1 MSSVYSH
8 GEASKDAPLY
18 TPNRSKSF
26 RKILS
31 SKLPGFAH
39 ADRTDA
45 ATPRGGGRSDRRD
58 PPAGITADESEISQ
72 FNEKGN
78 EFFDLC
84 EYDAAL
90 RMYSEA
96 LKLLKQPTII
106 MDLDGDG
113 DECMSEAVK
122 RFRTARCLVNIG
134 AVHIRRNDFD
144 DAISVLEL
152 SLRQSK
158 LIKPNSSLYIRACEV
173 KADASENIGLILFK
187 RKEYERCL
195 VMYTDALE
203 ARRKCL
209 DLMEAKHKKWGR
221 KSKDVA
227 RQYNDERNAILLE
240 LSMSLFYM
248 TLLRE
253 KLGDVKG
260 AVEGCEEVIKLRRV
274 VIPDSKKDPNSL
286 NLFSTIGRLYCH
298 ENVKR
303 HGDAL
308 GYFHE
313 VHRMKSDIS
322 GRDHLDV
329 VPSLNFLALI
339 YIEIGDYKRSAAIS
353 DQAIEIATKGRGLN
367 KETCIAYVNKGDAHK
382 HLKDYEKAIDCY
394 EAALKTQSKLLDSY
408 DLMNAEVLEKLADA
422 YLLSKEYYMAISSME
437 KAFYVKMK
445 DLGPDSQV
453 LARSHSKLG
462 DIYEACGQHSNG
474 IKCHTRALRIFKHH
488 DNKEMA
494 ATEHNKIATIL
505 KTSGEKTK
513 AMEHYM
519 AALWH
524 SREARLPSTD
534 PIVADTIKNVAA
546 FQQV

>member
-1 MSSVYSH
+1 MSSDYSQ
-8 GEASKDAPLY
+8 GETSKDAALS
-18 TPNRSKSF
+18 TPTRSKSF
-26 RKILS
+26 PKILYR
-31 SKLPGFAH
+31 KLPGFAH

-58 PPAGITADESEISQ
+58 PPAGITENESEVSQ

-78 EFFDLC
+78 EYFDLG

-106 MDLDGDG
+106 MDGDG
-113 DECMSEAVK
+113 NECMSEDMK

-152 SLRQSK
+152 SLRQSRR
-158 LIKPNSSLYIRACEV
+158 INPTSSLYIRACEV
-173 KADASENIGLILFK
+173 KADAAENIGLVLFK
-187 RKEYERCL
+187 QKNYERCS
-195 VMYTDALE
+195 VMYTDMLE

-221 KSKDVA
+221 KSKNEV

-240 LSMSLFYM
+240 LSMSLFYI

-253 KLGDVKG
+253 KLGDIKG
-260 AVEGCEEVIKLRRV
+260 AVEGCEEAIRLRRM
-274 VIPDSKKDPNSL
+274 VIPNSKKDPNSL
-286 NLFSTIGRLYCH
+286 NLFSAIGRLYCH
-298 ENVKR
+298 GDVKR

-308 GYFHE
+308 SYFHE
-313 VHRMKSDIS
+313 VHRIKSEIS
-322 GRDHLDV
+322 GSDHLDV
-329 VPSLNFLALI
+329 VPSLNFLASI
-339 YIEIGDYKRSAAIS
+339 YIEIGDYKKSAAIS
-353 DQAIEIATKGRGLN
+353 DRAIGIATNGRGLN
-367 KETCIAYVNKGDAHK
+367 KETCVAYVNKGDALK
-382 HLKDYEKAIDCY
+382 HLKDYEKAIGSY
-394 EAALKTQSKLLDSY
+394 ETALKTQSKLLDYY
-408 DLMNAEVLEKLADA
+408 DMMNAEVLEKLAEA
-422 YLLSKEYYMAISSME
+422 YLFSKEYDKAISSME

-445 DLGPDSQV
+445 NLGPDSQV

-462 DIYEACGQHSNG
+462 DIYEAGGQHSNG

-524 SREARLPSTD
+524 SREARLASTD
-534 PIVADTIKNVAA
+534 PVVADTIKNVAA
-546 FQQV
+546 FQRV